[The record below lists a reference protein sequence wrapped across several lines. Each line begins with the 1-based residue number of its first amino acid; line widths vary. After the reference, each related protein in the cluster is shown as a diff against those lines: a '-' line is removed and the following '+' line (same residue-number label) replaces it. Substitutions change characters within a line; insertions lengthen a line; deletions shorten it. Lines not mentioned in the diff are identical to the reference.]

1 MATLQEQQA
10 AATTMRAAQRRRAGN
25 SSNRTEPSSLQD
37 PKPMTFPA
45 RGFFR
50 TGCLLALSAALALSA
65 GCDLTLTTGI
75 APPETDAKAQ
85 QADADASEPR
95 IAVSAMAKAASPQ
108 NPILFVTQ
116 VPVSGGD
123 PFGSRLSTFANH
135 IPDLGS
141 VPRGGDLMIRYPD
154 GVLRNLTRE
163 AGFGVDGLQ
172 GANAIAVREPTVH
185 WSGNKAVFSMLVGGA
200 PARYETP
207 NARWQLY
214 EVAGLARGQ
223 TAVITKVPHQ
233 PTAYNNVS
241 PLYASD
247 DRILFTSDR
256 PRNGAAHLHP
266 QLDEYESSPTITG
279 IYSLNPATGALAL
292 LNHAP
297 SGAFSPTIDS
307 FGRVIF
313 TRWDH
318 LQRDQQGYSS
328 FGAVDYASE
337 ASNAAKIAMQPE
349 TFPESRTGMSSPYGQ
364 VNGFTFNLFT
374 PWQMNQDGT
383 DEVTLNHIGRHEL
396 SYMFVPRSFASD
408 SALTDSGNTAL
419 FANRKHI
426 RPDSG
431 LFHLR
436 EDPRAPGTFY
446 GIYARE
452 FAEGTTNQIVRFNG
466 GPNVN
471 AEQMAIVDAS
481 PESTAGGRFRNPL
494 PTTSGAMVAG
504 YVSTSSFGA
513 GSSIR
518 LHALD
523 TNAAGQYTAGTAL
536 TAGISKSVSWWD
548 PNNQRS
554 YSGLLWELEPVEV
567 VARQRPPS
575 PTLALAE
582 VERSVLTEEQVD
594 EAALRL
600 WLKANDLALIVVRNQ
615 TSRDRGDRQQP
626 FNLQVPGGVRT
637 VNGNGRVYD
646 IAHFQIF
653 QGNLVRAYDNH
664 NRGRRVIAQPAIVP
678 SNPAYTAGPAG
689 SVAIASDGSSAAFVP
704 ANRALTWQATD
715 AGGNA
720 VVRERL
726 WVTLQPG
733 EIRTCTGCHGENTRN
748 QAGQTASTTK
758 PQALR
763 TLLRHWKQ
771 GGNAPRRQNS
781 AQPLLPGTAPA
792 ANAVTAGA
800 QAIPQAT
807 ANTSTAPVAASTPQ
821 ARASTRERAPLT
833 ADGSRRTQHLH

>member
-1 MATLQEQQA
+1 MTLL
-10 AATTMRAAQRRRAGN
+10 
-25 SSNRTEPSSLQD
+25 S
-37 PKPMTFPA
+37 
-45 RGFFR
+45 RGSFR
-50 TGCLLALSAALALSA
+50 IGCLLALSAALVSTT
-65 GCDLTLTTGI
+65 GCDLTLDTSTSTATSKSVASDGDNDDTGANTGRPVMASATAKSTT
-75 APPETDAKAQ
+75 
-85 QADADASEPR
+85 
-95 IAVSAMAKAASPQ
+95 VQ

-116 VPVSGGD
+116 VPVAAGD

-135 IPDLGS
+135 IPDLGA

-172 GANAIAVREPTVH
+172 GGDAIAVREPTVH
-185 WSGNKAVFSMLVGGA
+185 WDGNKAIFSMLVGGA
-200 PARYETP
+200 PARYQSP
-207 NARWQLY
+207 NARWQMY
-214 EVAGLARGQ
+214 EVTGLARGQ
-223 TAVITKVPHQ
+223 TARITKVPHQ

-256 PRNGAAHLHP
+256 PRNGATHLHP
-266 QLDEYESSPTITG
+266 QLDEYESTPTITG
-279 IYSLNPATGALAL
+279 IYSLDPATGALAI

-307 FGRVIF
+307 YGRVIF

-318 LQRDQQGYSS
+318 LQRDQQGYSA
-328 FGAVDYASE
+328 FGAVDLASE
-337 ASNAAKIAMQPE
+337 ASNAAKLSMQPE

-364 VNGFTFNLFT
+364 VNGHTFNLFT

-383 DEVTLNHIGRHEL
+383 DEVTLNHIGRQEL
-396 SYMFVPRSFASD
+396 SYMYVPRTFASD
-408 SALTDSGNTAL
+408 SALADAGNTSM

-436 EDPRAPGTFY
+436 EDPRAPGTYF

-466 GPNVN
+466 APNVN
-471 AEQMAIVDAS
+471 PEQMAIVDAS
-481 PESTAGGRFRNPL
+481 PESSDGGRFRNPL

-518 LHALD
+518 LHALG
-523 TNAAGQYTAGTAL
+523 TNASGLYTSGTAL
-536 TAGISKSVSWWD
+536 TPGISKSVSWWD

-567 VARQRPPS
+567 VARPRPPS
-575 PTLALAE
+575 PTLALPS
-582 VERSVLTEEQVD
+582 VERAVLTEEQVD
-594 EAALRL
+594 ENALRL
-600 WLKANDLALIVVRNQ
+600 WMKNNNLALIIVRNQ

-646 IAHFQIF
+646 VAHFQVF
-653 QGNLVRAYDNH
+653 QGNLVRAYDNY
-664 NRGRRVIAQPAIVP
+664 NRGRRVIAQPSIVP
-678 SNPAYTAGPAG
+678 SNPAYPAGPAG

-704 ANRALTWQATD
+704 ANRALTWQITD
-715 AGGNA
+715 PAGHA

-726 WVTLQPG
+726 WVTMQPG
-733 EIRTCTGCHGENTRN
+733 EIRTCTGCHGENSRN
-748 QAGQTASTTK
+748 QAGQTASAAK

-771 GGNAPRRQNS
+771 GGSAPLRQNS
-781 AQPLLPGTAPA
+781 AQPLLPPGA
-792 ANAVTAGA
+792 AAASAVTAGA
-800 QAIPQAT
+800 QAQ
-807 ANTSTAPVAASTPQ
+807 PVAATLTPGMVTG
-821 ARASTRERAPLT
+821 ARAQVRSQQVPVRAPLPF
-833 ADGSRRTQHLH
+833 DGSRRTEALR